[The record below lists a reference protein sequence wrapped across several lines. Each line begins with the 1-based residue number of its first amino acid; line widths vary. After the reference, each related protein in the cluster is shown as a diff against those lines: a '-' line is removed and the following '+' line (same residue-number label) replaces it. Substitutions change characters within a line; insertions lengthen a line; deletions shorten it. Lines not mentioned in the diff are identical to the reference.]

1 MSTLSL
7 RKIKHDSSAVDNI
20 TLDSSG
26 NVLVG
31 TSAHHNFSGLTT
43 EVTVST
49 NNTGTNA
56 GGAITFG
63 SGSGFLGYMGF
74 QESAGTL
81 GTYTSTPL
89 LFNTSN
95 TERVRIDASGRMTNP
110 YQPSFYANITSGY
123 SISSGQTNALTFNSV
138 IFNVGNHYNSS
149 TNTFTAP
156 IAGRYMFLTSVGGT
170 GGMPANSYFG
180 IAFRVNG
187 STQNAQWQNS
197 ASGYQ
202 VQKHSQIFNLS
213 AGDTVTVWCEV
224 ASSFTVQNP
233 FFQGILLG

>member
-31 TSAHHNFSGLTT
+31 TSTHHNFSGLTT
-43 EVTVST
+43 EVTIGTSA
-49 NNTGTNA
+49 TGTNA
-56 GGAITFG
+56 GGAVTFG
-63 SGSGFLGYMGF
+63 SGNGFLGYVGF
-74 QESAGTL
+74 QEGSGTV

-95 TERVRIDASGRMTNP
+95 TERMRVDASGRVTMP
-110 YQPSFYANITSGY
+110 YQPAFYAGISSGY
-123 SISSGQTNALTFNSV
+123 TISSGQTGVLTFNNV

-149 TNTFTAP
+149 TSTFTAP
-156 IAGRYMFLTSVGGT
+156 ISGRYMFITSVGST
-170 GGMPANSYFG
+170 GGMASSSYLG

-187 STQNAQWQNS
+187 TTQNAQWQNS
-197 ASGYQ
+197 PSGYQ
-202 VQKHSQIFNLS
+202 VQKHMQIFNLV
-213 AGDTVTVWCEV
+213 ANDTVTVWCEV
-224 ASSFTVQNP
+224 STSFTAQNP